1 MVPLTVLFVLVN
13 RGMRQ
18 LRVAAAYA
26 EVARR
31 MGLPVDT
38 RGVSLQG
45 HLNDQRIWIGEVMVG
60 HGPKRRL
67 VTWGVLDMD
76 QALGLGLV
84 IRRRGL
90 SNRLFRRRKG
100 PRIRIDD
107 DLDKRLEIHGDDP
120 ARTRALFTPS
130 VTAKLSTLM
139 AHWPDVVVTDQSI
152 RVHLPKPE
160 ASTER
165 LERLVEFM
173 IGLSDAIA
181 SARQG
186 ITPPERLGAHLE
198 ALSKLGTTLQL
209 DIEPALPALKG
220 DADGKRMTI
229 TPRRDGEG
237 YSFDIRIYFEAR
249 VDTGFRLSSQQAPD
263 GYWSVGQDIQVGD
276 PEFDSIFVVKG
287 YDPAKVRAK
296 LTAEVRQRL
305 LVLRAQHDIEVDD
318 RCLHVRRVPS
328 DMALLERTAMQAL
341 SAAASLS
348 PPPPRPP
355 SP

>member
-60 HGPKRRL
+60 HGPDRRL

-76 QALGLGLV
+76 QALCLGLV

-90 SNRLFRRRKG
+90 SNRLFRRRGG
-100 PRIRIDD
+100 PTIHVDD
-107 DLDKRLEIHGDDP
+107 TVDKHLEIQGDDEE
-120 ARTRALFTPS
+120 RVRALFTPDV
-130 VTAKLSTLM
+130 VTKLSALM
-139 AHWPDVVVTDQSI
+139 AGWPDVVVTDQSI

-160 ASTER
+160 ASTDR
-165 LERLVEFM
+165 LERLVEHM
-173 IGLSDAIA
+173 VALSDAIA
-181 SARQG
+181 TARQG
-186 ITPPERLGAHLE
+186 VTPPERLAAHLDG
-198 ALSKLGTTLQL
+198 LSKLSKALRL
-209 DIEPALPALKG
+209 DLDPALPALKG
-220 DADGKRMTI
+220 HADGRRMSI

-237 YSFDIRIYFEAR
+237 YRYNIRIYFEPS
-249 VDTGFRLSSQQAPD
+249 VDTGFRLSSQKAPD
-263 GYWSVGQDIQVGD
+263 GYWSVGQDIQVND
-276 PEFDSIFVVKG
+276 PDFDTRFVVKG
-287 YDPAKVRAK
+287 YDPFKVRAK
-296 LTAEVRQRL
+296 LTPDVREQL
-305 LVLRAQHDIEVDD
+305 LAMLSQHDIEVDD
-318 RCLHVRRVPS
+318 RCLHIRRVPS
-328 DMALLERTAMQAL
+328 DMEILERTATQAMR
-341 SAAASLS
+341 AAALLS
-348 PPPPRPP
+348 PRLP